1 MTDIDKI
8 DDRGYSDADVSHG
21 IIKGVT
27 TDTGATMYDGLAD
40 ARMSFNGIG
49 LLEAIAGDVV
59 LRGRNGQRDV
69 LFPLERAVRRY
80 FEWMDLTMAYARNG
94 VAGWDTM
101 MDIAKDFRAKI
112 LEAANQ
118 RRKENASGTGVTR
131 PIPED
136 VLKLEGSVMPKKEA

>member
-1 MTDIDKI
+1 
-8 DDRGYSDADVSHG
+8 
-21 IIKGVT
+21 
-27 TDTGATMYDGLAD
+27 
-40 ARMSFNGIG
+40 
-49 LLEAIAGDVV
+49 
-59 LRGRNGQRDV
+59 
-69 LFPLERAVRRY
+69 
-80 FEWMDLTMAYARNG
+80 MAYARNG

-118 RRKENASGTGVTR
+118 RRKENASGTCVTR